1 MYNDMGND
9 TIISH
14 ATLLSKEQ
22 IKDLRCPENAEFNF
36 PKIILMFYWFPYL
49 VTCIQDLSKLYFLNR
64 LAYLHTCKFQGIDI
78 YKKNFNF
85 FESKQYLKFSPQLN
99 SLYVK

>member
-22 IKDLRCPENAEFNF
+22 IKTSGVL
-36 PKIILMFYWFPYL
+36 KM
-49 VTCIQDLSKLYFLNR
+49 LN
-64 LAYLHTCKFQGIDI
+64 LIFQ
-78 YKKNFNF
+78 K
-85 FESKQYLKFSPQLN
+85 
-99 SLYVK
+99 